1 MFNSYCFI
9 NEDMIFRKGGV
20 CNIMFVYVY
29 YGKKIFIEICIEIFY
44 ELLLL
49 CIFMNMYYNRLRK

>member
-1 MFNSYCFI
+1 
-9 NEDMIFRKGGV
+9 MIFRKGGV

-29 YGKKIFIEICIEIFY
+29 YGKKIFIEICIKIFY

>member
-1 MFNSYCFI
+1 MFNGYCFI
-9 NEDMIFRKGGV
+9 NKDMIFRKGSV

-29 YGKKIFIEICIEIFY
+29 YRKNIFIEICIEIFY

>member
-1 MFNSYCFI
+1 MFSGYCFI
-9 NEDMIFRKGGV
+9 NKDMIFEKGGV

-49 CIFMNMYYNRLRK
+49 CIFMNMYYNYLIK

>member
-1 MFNSYCFI
+1 MFNGYCFI
-9 NEDMIFRKGGV
+9 NKDMIFLKRGV

-29 YGKKIFIEICIEIFY
+29 YGKKILIEICIEIFY

-49 CIFMNMYYNRLRK
+49 CIFMNMYYNYLIK

>member
-1 MFNSYCFI
+1 MFNGYCFI
-9 NEDMIFRKGGV
+9 NKDMIFRKGSV

-29 YGKKIFIEICIEIFY
+29 YRKKIFIEICIEIFY

-49 CIFMNMYYNRLRK
+49 CIFMNMYYNYLIK

>member
-1 MFNSYCFI
+1 MFNGYCFI
-9 NEDMIFRKGGV
+9 NKDMIFRKGGV

-29 YGKKIFIEICIEIFY
+29 YRKKIFIEICIEIFY

-49 CIFMNMYYNRLRK
+49 CIFMNMYYNYLIK

>member
-1 MFNSYCFI
+1 MFNGYCFI
-9 NEDMIFRKGGV
+9 NKNMIFRKGGV

-29 YGKKIFIEICIEIFY
+29 YMKKIFIEICIEIFY

-49 CIFMNMYYNRLRK
+49 CIFLNMYYNRLRK

>member
-1 MFNSYCFI
+1 MFNGYCFI
-9 NEDMIFRKGGV
+9 NKDMIFRKGGV

-29 YGKKIFIEICIEIFY
+29 YRKKIFIEICIEIFY
-44 ELLLL
+44 EFLLL